1 VKNDKPQLSFAEVY
15 YCVRCTQEVRTHTA
29 EKGDRKFERP
39 SSSCNGWPGPARS
52 RRIGPD
58 HFLFSFFHYV
68 EITPLATITVAA
80 QPKNVVRLFWLFLFL
95 PMCVWVSKFLIP
107 PCTQTHAAAV
117 LIYIFVELFGWERKS
132 RSIDRCEQSEL
143 RVFYFFP
150 YSSERIEFELPPNH
164 VPRSG
169 CPSVD
174 LTQRTEKWISTR
186 PENNENR
193 NWFVRS
199 NFFFV
204 DELAFPC
211 VFERDHVIGHS
222 QTRTHTPKFWTGRDT
237 INSIVWPDKDIFGKR
252 DYKILTQRKYSSFLH
267 FW

>member
-1 VKNDKPQLSFAEVY
+1 MLFVFFFFDYFYFFL
-15 YCVRCTQEVRTHTA
+15 CV
-29 EKGDRKFERP
+29 
-39 SSSCNGWPGPARS
+39 
-52 RRIGPD
+52 
-58 HFLFSFFHYV
+58 
-68 EITPLATITVAA
+68 
-80 QPKNVVRLFWLFLFL
+80 
-95 PMCVWVSKFLIP
+95 CVCVSKFLIP

-117 LIYIFVELFGWERKS
+117 LIYLFVELFGWERKS

-193 NWFVRS
+193 NWFTVRS
-199 NFFFV
+199 NFFCFCGRAGV
-204 DELAFPC
+204 SVCFWKGSRYWPFTNSHTDTHPSCFQPAGTQSIPSFGP
-211 VFERDHVIGHS
+211 I
-222 QTRTHTPKFWTGRDT
+222 RTFSGNGIKF
-237 INSIVWPDKDIFGKR
+237 
-252 DYKILTQRKYSSFLH
+252 
-267 FW
+267 